1 MKLEMLNDLTSQF
14 PIGRNGVHVK
24 VKVKVKGK
32 GKGKVEKKLKLS
44 LDC

>member
-32 GKGKVEKKLKLS
+32 GKVEKKLKLS